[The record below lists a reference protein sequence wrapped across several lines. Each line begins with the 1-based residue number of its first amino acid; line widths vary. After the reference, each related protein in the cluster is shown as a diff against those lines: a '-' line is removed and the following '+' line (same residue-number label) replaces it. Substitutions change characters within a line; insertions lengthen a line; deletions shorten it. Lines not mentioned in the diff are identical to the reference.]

1 VSTSPVHT
9 PSLQEKKSAKRNREE
24 VSPME
29 TDIINSGF
37 KLKYRK
43 KAKHSSRL
51 NLNKDSEQQQP
62 NTSKEIPETTLGEEQ
77 STNPPDTS
85 TPSQDQQLQITQKEA
100 YLSSE
105 PEKSTMD
112 IYKEIKLNNESL
124 KINIY
129 NQFWKHTSS
138 TQSKLLTTFD
148 SEKGRMHMEFI
159 QARVP

>member
-29 TDIINSGF
+29 TNIINSGF

-43 KAKHSSRL
+43 KEKHSSRL

-62 NTSKEIPETTLGEEQ
+62 NTSKEIPETTLGEEK
-77 STNPPDTS
+77 STDPPDTS

-129 NQFWKHTSS
+129 NQFWKQTSS
-138 TQSKLLTTFD
+138 TQSRLLTAFD
-148 SEKGRMHMEFI
+148 SEKGRMNMAFL
-159 QARVP
+159 QAQVP